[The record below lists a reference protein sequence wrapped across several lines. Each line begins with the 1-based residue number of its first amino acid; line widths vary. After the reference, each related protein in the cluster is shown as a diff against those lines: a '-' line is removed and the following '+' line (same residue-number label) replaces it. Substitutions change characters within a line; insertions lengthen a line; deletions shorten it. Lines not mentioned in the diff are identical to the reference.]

1 MANQPTTNSAYT
13 YVAAA
18 GTTVVR
24 DSNVNLQRVIL
35 QGTYIGSVEFYDAA
49 TAAGTAAT
57 NEIYKVGLP
66 LTNALKSIDLGLR
79 TRNGLVVVATGTPTL
94 TYTYD

>member
-13 YVAAA
+13 YVSGA

-24 DSNVNLQRVIL
+24 DSNVNLQRIIL
-35 QGTYIGSVEFYDAA
+35 HGTFVGSVEFYDSA
-49 TAAGTAAT
+49 TAAGTAAG
-57 NEIYKVGLP
+57 NNFYNVAIP
-66 LTNALKSIDLGLR
+66 LTNAYKSIDLGLR
-79 TRNGLVVVATGTPTL
+79 TRNGLVVVATGTPIL